1 MIQEQ
6 GIFRLNASA
15 CVVFMGVFE
24 EDKFTFE
31 EDKAD
36 KSFTCRLQQFTA
48 NPQKSRN
55 PLKSA
60 KIQKFSA
67 LELELKCFF
76 FVSHNWWG
84 CEGHEVKKCGDSRS
98 SKKIWNQFVAE
109 FKKWRKEKIRFQ
121 F

>member
-1 MIQEQ
+1 
-6 GIFRLNASA
+6 
-15 CVVFMGVFE
+15 MGVFE

-55 PLKSA
+55 PA
-60 KIQKFSA
+60 IRENPKILSSRTTI
-67 LELELKCFF
+67 EMF

-109 FKKWRKEKIRFQ
+109 FKKWRKEKIKFQ